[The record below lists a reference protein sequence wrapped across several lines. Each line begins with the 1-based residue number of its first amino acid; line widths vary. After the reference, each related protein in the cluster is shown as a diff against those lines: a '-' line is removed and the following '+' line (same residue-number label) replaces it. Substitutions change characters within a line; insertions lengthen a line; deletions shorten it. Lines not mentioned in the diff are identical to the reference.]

1 MQQFMLFSG
10 LSIWSQRAGTAIFLA
25 GRVLYHIFT
34 GKIDRRGT
42 LNQMMEV
49 GPASLIIVLLTAA
62 SIGMVFTI
70 QVTREFLRFG
80 AGSAVGGILGIAL
93 ARELS
98 PVLTAVV
105 IAGRVGAAFAAE
117 LGTANVTEQID
128 ALYVLKTDP
137 VEYLVVPRVIACVIM
152 TPALTILSLFTGM
165 AGGLWIAHSQYNM
178 NPDVFMDS
186 VQNFVTLW
194 DLCSSPIKAAVFG
207 FLIAIIGCN
216 WGLTTQGGARGVGRS
231 TTAAVVTSLLA
242 IFFSDFFLSWAM
254 FQGLGTAAFNAL

>member
-1 MQQFMLFSG
+1 MQQFMSISG
-10 LSIWSQRAGTAIFLA
+10 LGLWGQRSGAAILLA
-25 GRVLYHIFT
+25 GRVVYQILT
-34 GKIDRRGT
+34 GKIDRWGT
-42 LNQMMEV
+42 LNQMMAV
-49 GPASLIIVLLTAA
+49 GPASLIIVLLTAT

-80 AGSAVGGILGIAL
+80 AGSAVGGILGLAL

-98 PVLTAVV
+98 PLLTAVV
-105 IAGRVGAAFAAE
+105 IAGRIGAAFAAE
-117 LGTANVTEQID
+117 LGTSVVTEQID

-165 AGGLWIAHSQYNM
+165 AGGLWIANSQYGLS
-178 NPDVFMDS
+178 PDVFIDS
-186 VQNFVTLW
+186 IRVFVSLW
-194 DLCSSPIKAAVFG
+194 DLFSAPIKACVFG

-216 WGLTTQGGARGVGRS
+216 WGLTTRGGAKGVGQS

-242 IFFSDFFLSWAM
+242 IFFSDFVLSWIM
-254 FQGLGTAAFNAL
+254 FQGLGTAGLDAL